1 MQILTP
7 LQKKILNLFV
17 TLPDKDAFYLTGG
30 TALSAF
36 FLKHRKSHDLDFFS
50 STEELITPFSQK
62 LEASIKK
69 ETLGVE
75 RLRGFHSFVELSVT
89 NNEDSTIIHLALDS
103 PFRFEQ
109 PMESEEF
116 PGLKI
121 DSLIDIATNKLLAL
135 FGRAVL
141 RDFID
146 VYFLV
151 KERFSKNELMEKAVL
166 KDPGFDLYWL
176 GVAMERINEF
186 PDDSPDMHLL
196 TRQST
201 IAELKEFF
209 GVWRKG
215 IMKDITGK

>member
-1 MQILTP
+1 M
-7 LQKKILNLFV
+7 
-17 TLPDKDAFYLTGG
+17 
-30 TALSAF
+30 
-36 FLKHRKSHDLDFFS
+36 
-50 STEELITPFSQK
+50 
-62 LEASIKK
+62 
-69 ETLGVE
+69 
-75 RLRGFHSFVELSVT
+75 
-89 NNEDSTIIHLALDS
+89 
-103 PFRFEQ
+103 
-109 PMESEEF
+109 
-116 PGLKI
+116 
-121 DSLIDIATNKLLAL
+121 
-135 FGRAVL
+135 

-151 KERFSKNELMEKAVL
+151 TERFSKNELMEKAVL

-201 IAELKEFF
+201 MAELKEFF